1 METLFLVKVKFGSD
15 VAGKVSEYLAGSR
28 KIWLKKYRFALR
40 NNGIPPVL
48 RARHFRLAAAEAAGC
63 AWWEQWLTPLQT
75 ELRHAGLAWR
85 VQTRMLWKK

>member
-15 VAGKVSEYLAGSR
+15 IAGKVSEYLSGSR
-28 KIWLKKYRFALR
+28 KIWLAKYRFALR

-48 RARHFRLAAAEAAGC
+48 RARRVAVFGVTELRDT
-63 AWWEQWLTPLQT
+63 WWNKWLTPLQT

-85 VQTRMLWKK
+85 VQTRRLWKK